1 MKRVAVRRRATYL
14 TWLKRREI
22 AMSETVVLFENIHPL
37 ADRAFQVAGLQVERH
52 TAALP
57 VDDLHDRLDGA
68 VLAGIRSRTKMN
80 RAAFD
85 AAPNLA
91 ALGCFCIGTNQ
102 VDLDV
107 AEARG
112 IPVFNGPFGNTRSVA
127 ELTLAS
133 IIMLMRGV
141 PMRSAAA
148 KRGEWMKSATNSH
161 EVRAKKL
168 GIIGYGNIG
177 SQLSVLASALGMHV
191 YYYDVEPKLAHGNA
205 RACASLDELLALA
218 DVVTLHV
225 PSTPQTAGIID
236 AAAIAKMKQGSFL
249 INQARGDLVDID
261 ALADALASGH
271 LLGAA
276 VDVFPKEPASKE
288 EAFVSPLQRFEN
300 VILTPHVGGS
310 TLEAQAAIGEDV
322 ASKLTRYLAQGSTKG
337 AVNVPEIEPGEIKP
351 GRVRLLSFHANAPG
365 FLTRL
370 NETIS
375 GSGANIAS
383 QQLETRG
390 QLGYVASDLE
400 GDLPGDFID
409 RVNALEG
416 SIRAR
421 LIR

>member
-1 MKRVAVRRRATYL
+1 
-14 TWLKRREI
+14 
-22 AMSETVVLFENIHPL
+22 MSDKVVLFENVHPL
-37 ADRAFQVAGLQVERH
+37 ADRAFEAAGLSIERH
-52 TAALP
+52 AAALP
-57 VDDLHDRLDGA
+57 VEDLHGRLSGA
-68 VLAGIRSRTKMN
+68 SLAGIRSRTKMN
-80 RAAFD
+80 KAAFD
-85 AAPNLA
+85 AAPDLQ

-102 VDLDV
+102 VDLKT
-107 AEARG
+107 AEERG

-133 IIMLMRGV
+133 IIMLMRGI

-148 KRGEWMKSATNSH
+148 MRGEWMKSATNSH
-161 EVRAKKL
+161 EVRTKKL
-168 GIIGYGNIG
+168 GIVGYGNIG

-191 YYYDVEPKLAHGNA
+191 YFYDLEPKLAHGNA
-205 RACASLDELLALA
+205 RSCGSLEELLALC

-225 PSTPQTAGIID
+225 PSTDQTRGMMD
-236 AAAIAKMKQGSFL
+236 KAAISKMKEGAIL

-261 ALADALASGH
+261 ALAEALENGH

-276 VDVFPKEPASKE
+276 VDVFPKEPASKDE
-288 EAFVSPLQRFEN
+288 EFVSPLQRFQN
-300 VILTPHVGGS
+300 VILTPHIGGS

-322 ASKLTRYLAQGSTKG
+322 SSKLARYLSQGATKG
-337 AVNVPEIEPGEIKP
+337 AVNVPEIEPGEIKT

-375 GSGANIAS
+375 STSANIAA
-383 QQLETRG
+383 QRLETRNG
-390 QLGYVASDLE
+390 LGYVVSDLE
-400 GDLPGDFID
+400 GPIPDDFLD

-421 LIR
+421 LIRP